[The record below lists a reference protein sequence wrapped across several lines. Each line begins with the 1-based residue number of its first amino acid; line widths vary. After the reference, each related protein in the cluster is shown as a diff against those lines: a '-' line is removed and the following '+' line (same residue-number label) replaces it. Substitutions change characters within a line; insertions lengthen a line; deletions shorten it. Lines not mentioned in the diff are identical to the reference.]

1 MVLWAGERDF
11 LFSKTSRLALGP
23 TQLPNQGSFL
33 AVSGQGVKLTTHLHL
48 VLKLRMS
55 EALPLQPL
63 YAFMP
68 WTGNFFT
75 HEEIHTCNYLKMS
88 KCVYIYIYIY
98 IYFSVC
104 HCCPSVDTM

>member
-23 TQLPNQGSFL
+23 TQLPIQGSFH
-33 AVSGQGVKLTTHLHL
+33 AVSGQGVKLITHLHL

-55 EALPLQPL
+55 EAIPLLPL

-75 HEEIHTCNYLKMS
+75 MKR
-88 KCVYIYIYIY
+88 YILVTI
-98 IYFSVC
+98 
-104 HCCPSVDTM
+104 